1 MSSYLYFAQEKRES
15 VMKNNPNAPPAE
27 ISKILGEM
35 WKETKNTKK
44 YDKLAADAKKVYDEQ
59 KAVYDDM
66 MKARKEAEEQEKI
79 EKLQHE
85 KEEALKMFKSTKE
98 AVANAP
104 SPVDDISVLTDDNTK
119 ASKAKKKKDP
129 NAPKRALSA
138 YNYFLT
144 ENQQAIKAGMTG
156 DDIKQTDVLK
166 EVARQWKEL
175 SDKKKAKYVKLADK
189 DKTRHAKEME
199 AYNAKNAGV

>member
-1 MSSYLYFAQEKRES
+1 MSSYLYFAKEKRES
-15 VMKNNPNAPPAE
+15 VMKQHPKAPPAE

-44 YDKLAADAKKVYDEQ
+44 YDKLATDAKKEYDKK
-59 KAVYDDM
+59 KAAHDDA
-66 MKARKEAEEQEKI
+66 MKARKEAEEHEKI
-79 EKLQHE
+79 EKFQHE

-98 AVANAP
+98 AVAKAP

-189 DKTRHAKEME
+189 DKTRYAKEME

>member
-15 VMKNNPNAPPAE
+15 VMKKNPNAPPAE

-44 YDKLAADAKKVYDEQ
+44 YDKLAADAKTIYDEE
-59 KAVYDDM
+59 KAVYDAM

-79 EKLQHE
+79 EKLQQD
-85 KEEALKMFKSTKE
+85 KEEALKLFKSTKE
-98 AVANAP
+98 AVTNTP

-119 ASKAKKKKDP
+119 ASKKKKKDP

-138 YNYFLT
+138 YNFFLT
-144 ENQQAIKAGMTG
+144 ENQQSIKATMTG
-156 DDIKQTDVLK
+156 DDVKQTDVLK
-166 EVARQWKEL
+166 EVGRQWKEL
-175 SDKKKAKYVKLADK
+175 SETKKAKYIKLADK
-189 DKTRHAKEME
+189 DKARYVKAME
-199 AYNAKNAGV
+199 AYNAKNKSA

>member
-1 MSSYLYFAQEKRES
+1 MSSYLYFAQEKREG
-15 VMKNNPNAPPAE
+15 VMKKNPNAPPAE

-66 MKARKEAEEQEKI
+66 MKARKEAKEQEKI

-85 KEEALKMFKSTKE
+85 KEEALKMYKSSKE

-104 SPVDDISVLTDDNTK
+104 SPIDDISVLTDNTK
-119 ASKAKKKKDP
+119 GSKKKKDP

-144 ENQQAIKAGMTG
+144 ENQQKIKDSMKGE
-156 DDIKQTDVLK
+156 DIKQTDVLK
-166 EVARQWKEL
+166 EVGRQWKEL
-175 SDKKKAKYVKLADK
+175 SDKKKQKYVKLADK
-189 DKTRHAKEME
+189 DKARYNKEME
-199 AYNAKNAGV
+199 AYNAKKNDA